1 MATDPIPDDVQKQL
15 EQFEQMRQQVQVLS
29 QQQSQ
34 VEMARR
40 EADRTL
46 EELDGV
52 SKGTPLYR
60 ASGAI
65 MMRVDDLAKLKADLK
80 EEQETLELRTKTLK
94 TQIDKLE
101 AQLKEMQTQ
110 LTPVLQRLQGP
121 GGPGAGS

>member
-15 EQFEQMRQQVQVLS
+15 EQFEQMRQQVQVLA

-34 VEMARR
+34 VEMAIR

-121 GGPGAGS
+121 GGPGAGA

>member
-1 MATDPIPDDVQKQL
+1 MATDPIPDDVQQQL
-15 EQFEQMRQQVQVLS
+15 AQFEQLRQQAQVLA

-34 VEMARR
+34 VELAMR

-46 EELDGV
+46 EELNEVAKD
-52 SKGTPLYR
+52 TPLYR

-65 MMRVDDLAKLKADLK
+65 MVRVDDLAKLKSDLK
-80 EEQETLELRTKTLK
+80 DEQETLELRTKTLK
-94 TQIDKLE
+94 SQIDKLE
-101 AQLKEMQTQ
+101 AQLQEMQTR

>member
-1 MATDPIPDDVQKQL
+1 MATDPIPDDVQQQL
-15 EQFEQMRQQVQVLS
+15 AQFEQLRQQAQALA

-34 VEMARR
+34 VELAIR

-52 SKGTPLYR
+52 AKDTPLYR

-65 MMRVDDLAKLKADLK
+65 MVRVDDLTKLKTDLK
-80 EEQETLELRTKTLK
+80 EEKETLELRTKTLK
-94 TQIDKLE
+94 SQIDKLNT
-101 AQLKEMQTQ
+101 QLQEMQTR

>member
-34 VEMARR
+34 VEMAIR

-52 SKGTPLYR
+52 SKDTPLYR

-110 LTPVLQRLQGP
+110 LTPVLHGLDNQKTR
-121 GGPGAGS
+121 SD

>member
-1 MATDPIPDDVQKQL
+1 MVTDPLPDDVQQQL
-15 EQFEQMRQQVQVLS
+15 EQFEQLRQQVQTLT

-34 VEMARR
+34 VELAMRETERTPEARG
-40 EADRTL
+40 EVGKD
-46 EELDGV
+46 
-52 SKGTPLYR
+52 TPLYR

-65 MMRVDDLAKLKADLK
+65 MVRVDDLKKLKSDLK

-94 TQIDKLE
+94 SQVDKLNT
-101 AQLKEMQTQ
+101 QLQELQTR

>member
-1 MATDPIPDDVQKQL
+1 
-15 EQFEQMRQQVQVLS
+15 
-29 QQQSQ
+29 
-34 VEMARR
+34 
-40 EADRTL
+40 
-46 EELDGV
+46 
-52 SKGTPLYR
+52 
-60 ASGAI
+60 

-80 EEQETLELRTKTLK
+80 EEQETRELRTKTLK

>member
-34 VEMARR
+34 VEMAIR

-52 SKGTPLYR
+52 SKDTPLYR

-110 LTPVLQRLQGP
+110 LTPVLLRLQGP